1 LITDL
6 LYGAIY
12 CSLASLLY
20 SSQISIELRLAS
32 DEFIMP
38 RIALIGPGAIGG
50 LVAAWLCQ
58 DDRNQVTVCA
68 RTPMQKLELETPD
81 GLLKARPTVLTRP
94 KGGHTVDWI
103 LVATKAYD
111 SDSAAAWLSSLLG
124 KDTRV
129 AVLQNGVDH
138 VERFSAYLPAERI
151 LPVVV
156 DCPTERVSP
165 ERIRQRGP
173 ATLVVPSSQN
183 GNAFTELFARTEID
197 ATTNTDFVTVA
208 WRKLCINA
216 AGAVNA
222 LTMEPARIAHD
233 PNAEMLMRKLVLEA
247 VAVGRAEGAKL
258 DDSIADEVVNH
269 YKNVPG
275 DSVNSLHAD
284 RLAGRPME
292 IDLRNGVIVRLGQRH
307 GISAPCN
314 EMAVALLKSVSPK
327 QDNTHG

>member
-1 LITDL
+1 
-6 LYGAIY
+6 
-12 CSLASLLY
+12 
-20 SSQISIELRLAS
+20 
-32 DEFIMP
+32 MP

-68 RTPMQKLELETPD
+68 RTPIRRLEVETPA
-81 GLLKARPTVLTRP
+81 GTIQAHPAVLTRP
-94 KGGHTVDWI
+94 EQGLVADWI

-111 SDSAAAWLSSLLG
+111 SGSAAAWFSGLLG
-124 KDTRV
+124 EDTRI
-129 AVLQNGVDH
+129 AILQNGVDH
-138 VERFSAYLPAERI
+138 VERFSEHLPAERI

-156 DCPTERVSP
+156 DCPTERVDP

-173 ATLVVPSSQN
+173 ATMVVPESAS
-183 GNAFTELFARTEID
+183 GSAFTELFARTQID
-197 ATTNTDFVTVA
+197 ATTDKDFVTVA

-222 LTMEPARIAHD
+222 LTLEPARIAHN
-233 PNAEMLMRKLVLEA
+233 PHAEMVMRKLVLEA

-269 YKNVPG
+269 YQNAPG
-275 DSVNSLHAD
+275 DLVNSLHAD

-292 IDLRNGVIVRLGQRH
+292 IDLRNGVIVRLGRRH
-307 GISAPCN
+307 GISTPFN
-314 EMAVALLKSVSPK
+314 EMAVALLTSVS
-327 QDNTHG
+327 